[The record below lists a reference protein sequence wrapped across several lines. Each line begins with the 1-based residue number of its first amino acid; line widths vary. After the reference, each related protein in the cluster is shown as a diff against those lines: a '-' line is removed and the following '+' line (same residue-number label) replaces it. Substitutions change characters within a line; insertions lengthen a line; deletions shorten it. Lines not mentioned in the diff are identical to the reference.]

1 MESERLNRWLTLGAN
16 LGVLIGILL
25 LVFELN
31 QNRDLVRAQIRNELS
46 QGVIDIL
53 RLRTDN
59 EQLADILFRAE
70 NGEELSPLESSR
82 YMHFYRAFFR
92 YVANVHYQYRQG
104 LYDDS
109 EYGLR
114 SLHCADG
121 HHAPHAHVDIHRDS
135 PNRTWRPGEYR
146 PWGAAFHRFTKTP
159 LLRHSVKGSG
169 LSHWSIR

>member
-53 RLRTDN
+53 QLRAEN
-59 EQLADILFRAE
+59 EQLADILFRGDK
-70 NGEELSPLESSR
+70 GEELSPLESSR
-82 YMHFYRAFFR
+82 YTHFYRAFFR

-109 EYGLR
+109 EYGVQRGAWAYYLGINEP
-114 SLHCADG
+114 LVNVWC
-121 HHAPHAHVDIHRDS
+121 
-135 PNRTWRPGEYR
+135 EYR
-146 PWGAAFHRFTKTP
+146 ATVSIEVQTEINS
-159 LLRHSVKGSG
+159 LLTAYQCES
-169 LSHWSIR
+169 

>member
-46 QGVIDIL
+46 QGVIDLL
-53 RLRTDN
+53 RSRAEN

-82 YMHFYRAFFR
+82 YTHFHRAFFR

-109 EYGLR
+109 EYGVQRNAWGFYLGR
-114 SLHCADG
+114 IEPAVNVWC
-121 HHAPHAHVDIHRDS
+121 
-135 PNRTWRPGEYR
+135 EYR
-146 PWGAAFHRFTKTP
+146 ATVSIEVQAEINS
-159 LLRHSVKGSG
+159 LLTTYQCES
-169 LSHWSIR
+169 

>member
-31 QNRDLVRAQIRNELS
+31 QNRDLVRVQIRNELS
-46 QGVIDIL
+46 QGVIDLL
-53 RLRTDN
+53 RSRAEN

-82 YMHFYRAFFR
+82 YTHFHRAFFR
-92 YVANVHYQYRQG
+92 YVANVQYQYRQG

-109 EYGLR
+109 EYG
-114 SLHCADG
+114 
-121 HHAPHAHVDIHRDS
+121 VQRDAWGFYLGRIE
-135 PNRTWRPGEYR
+135 PAVNVWCEYR
-146 PWGAAFHRFTKTP
+146 ATVSIEVQAEINS
-159 LLRHSVKGSG
+159 LLTTYQCES
-169 LSHWSIR
+169 